1 MHPKFFALL
10 ICSLAMVSTGCVT
23 HISPTVQ
30 TNPPPTERFG
40 NFNHFVLA
48 SVDMPAEYD
57 GDNNNQRAARKI
69 QQNLVTGL
77 LTKLEGWESKA
88 AVARTLKIEPRIVKI
103 KFVSIGDR
111 VMFGAMPGS
120 SAVLI
125 KVRYTDAATG
135 KVVAEPEFY
144 QRSGATTHGFGV
156 SDNLMLDNV
165 ANLIVRYTAN
175 NYDSAVGGP
184 VSAP

>member
-1 MHPKFFALL
+1 MHLNFSALL
-10 ICSLAMVSTGCVT
+10 ICSIAMVLTGCVT
-23 HISPTVQ
+23 HISPTAQ

-40 NFNHFVLA
+40 NFNHFDLA
-48 SVDMPAEYD
+48 SIDMPAEYD
-57 GDNNNQRAARKI
+57 GDNNNQRALRKI
-69 QQNLVTGL
+69 QLNLVTGL
-77 LTKLEGWESKA
+77 LPKLEGWENRA
-88 AVARTLKIEPRIVKI
+88 AARTLKIEPRIVKI

-111 VMFGAMPGS
+111 VMFGSMSGS

-125 KVRYTDAATG
+125 KVRYSDAATG

-156 SDNLMLDNV
+156 SDNLMLDNI
-165 ANLIVRYTAN
+165 ANLIVRYTVN
-175 NYDSAVGGP
+175 NYGSAVGGS